1 MSTLPLQITFRNMP
15 QSDAVEAHIREKAS
29 KLEVF
34 SERIVSCRVTIEA
47 PHRHHH
53 KGKAYEVRI
62 EIAVP
67 GDEIVVNH
75 ALSRLKALKLSE
87 KGGTDNDFVESH
99 DVHRH
104 GAHEDVYVAIRDAF
118 NAAGR
123 KLQDYVRRSSGAVKA
138 HTSAV
143 SVTGGG

>member
-1 MSTLPLQITFRNMP
+1 MV
-15 QSDAVEAHIREKAS
+15 A
-29 KLEVF
+29 
-34 SERIVSCRVTIEA
+34 A

-53 KGKAYEVRI
+53 KGKAYEVCLNI
-62 EIAVP
+62 VVP

-87 KGGTDNDFVESH
+87 KGGADNDFVESH
-99 DVHRH
+99 EIHRH

-123 KLQDYVRRSSGAVKA
+123 KLQDYVRRRSGVVKA
-138 HTSAV
+138 HESI
-143 SVTGGG
+143 SEIPSK

>member
-1 MSTLPLQITFRNMP
+1 
-15 QSDAVEAHIREKAS
+15 
-29 KLEVF
+29 
-34 SERIVSCRVTIEA
+34 VSCRVTIEA

-87 KGGTDNDFVESH
+87 RGGANNDFVESH

-138 HTSAV
+138 HTSTDR
-143 SVTGGG
+143 VTGSG